1 MSSEPIVD
9 PALKGV
15 RVRGLDAALLYG
27 SLGTAFASLVIL
39 VVLVPALS
47 QAQAAVDKLV
57 QIPVY
62 ALNPVP
68 RAVTVP
74 VQRPAASDPPIA
86 IAAWC
91 MATLN
96 GRAFDDDDAVWLLQ
110 VAYRADSADAR
121 RVALRFIGLSVGM
134 HQSTARA
141 HQYSRAMLDSL
152 DIAITARISDPEPH
166 VQASAIIAMRRT
178 GFIRRPNARYW
189 IEWVVNGH
197 TTPHFLRDEAIAAL
211 NGTAQVDDDTTI
223 DDVGELDIATP
234 PADK

>member
-1 MSSEPIVD
+1 MTSEPIVD
-9 PALKGV
+9 PARNGV
-15 RVRGLDAALLYG
+15 RTLGMDAALLYG

-39 VVLVPALS
+39 MVLVPALS
-47 QAQAAVDKLV
+47 QVQAADDRLV

-68 RAVTVP
+68 PEVTVP
-74 VQRPAASDPPIA
+74 VQRPATSDPPIA

-96 GRAFDDDDAVWLLQ
+96 VRAFGDDDAVWLIEI
-110 VAYRADSADAR
+110 AYRADSADAR

-152 DIAITARISDPEPH
+152 DNVITARITDPEPH

-178 GFIRRPNARYW
+178 GFIRRPNGRYW
-189 IEWVVNGH
+189 LESVVSAP
-197 TTPHFLRDEAIAAL
+197 TTPQFLRDEAIAAL
-211 NGTAQVDDDTTI
+211 NGTGQVDDDTII
-223 DDVGELDIATP
+223 DDVGELDLAKP
-234 PADK
+234 PAAK